1 MEYLS
6 IFVLSQSL
14 VAVIKSHVHRKKK
27 RLYPLSNQDGSKKRI
42 WKVAASEYFL
52 VFAKLCC
59 RRHFILKNTSI
70 IDITV
75 LGITDGTTYKRIGMK
90 KW

>member
-1 MEYLS
+1 MEFLS

-14 VAVIKSHVHRKKK
+14 VAVIKSYVSKKK

-42 WKVAASEYFL
+42 WKVAAFEYFL
-52 VFAKLCC
+52 VFAKLRC

-70 IDITV
+70 IDFTV